1 MASSPV
7 DSKAILVKLDA
18 IAAKNDASMAKN
30 DAHDRLLNELVKIT
44 KGLKP
49 STTIAGEIT
58 LRGKIN
64 TLALCLEYILAQGVL
79 DKRQRATVAQM
90 YTTSNLECFTKDDW
104 RQMKLRAAGAIMS
117 EDSD

>member
-18 IAAKNDASMAKN
+18 IAAKN

-49 STTIAGEIT
+49 STTIAGENT
-58 LRGKIN
+58 LNAKIN
-64 TLALCLEYILAQGVL
+64 TLTLCLEYILSQGIL
-79 DKRQRATVAQM
+79 TPKQRATVAQI
-90 YTTSNLECFTKDDW
+90 YTSSNLECFTREHWK
-104 RQMKLRAAGAIMS
+104 QMKLRAAGYV